1 MSKINLT
8 PAELLE
14 LHDPTPE
21 APDPI
26 LIPREAWR
34 QLIQRG
40 FAETEDHVWIWYA
53 DGVQRLSK
61 VWIGHP
67 DMWQKWQDVIL
78 FRQEVGKDG

>member
-14 LHDPTPE
+14 LRDPTPE
-21 APDPI
+21 APDAI
-26 LIPREAWR
+26 RIPREAWL

-40 FAETEDHVWIWYA
+40 YAETEDHVWIWSA

-67 DMWQKWQDVIL
+67 EMWQKWQDVVI
-78 FRQEVGKDG
+78 FASEGSSNG